1 MHFCGSKCIHIVVQP
16 SPPATS
22 RVASS
27 CKTETHNLLDNGPSP
42 SASTGNHR
50 PTLHGPNDSRDLVE
64 AESYSTGPFVTGQFM
79 QHGVYPAYPRCSC
92 IKASSL
98 LTAGRSS
105 LCGQASCLQSRCC
118 WSRGGCTP
126 QRLLRQDGRR
136 CGNDSWPPA
145 QGKGRDPR
153 VRVYLP
159 WGARQAGVV
168 LGSAPGPWALL
179 GVHPSDSSRRCS

>member
-1 MHFCGSKCIHIVVQP
+1 MVQL
-16 SPPATS
+16 SPPSTS
-22 RVASS
+22 RAASS
-27 CKTETHNLLDNGPSP
+27 CKPETHNLLNNRPSP
-42 SASTGNHR
+42 SASPGNHC

-79 QHGVYPAYPRCSC
+79 QHGVHPAHPCCSRV
-92 IKASSL
+92 KASSL
-98 LTAGRSS
+98 FKAGGSS
-105 LCGQASCLQSRCC
+105 LCGQTSCLQC
-118 WSRGGCTP
+118 WGCWTRGGCTP

-145 QGKGRDPR
+145 QGKGRDPH

-159 WGARQAGVV
+159 WGAGQAGVV

-179 GVHPSDSSRRCS
+179 RVHPSDSSRRCS